1 MKLVCAVLVL
11 VACGGKE
18 PAPATPPTNVVAT
31 PDAGAPPD
39 ATLDT
44 IQATLAK
51 VTEFKNLMCACKDRA
66 CAESVAKDLDTWS
79 TAMAQSAISQDAT
92 EAQVKQMAELG
103 TAYGECMAKL
113 IPSSP

>member
-18 PAPATPPTNVVAT
+18 PAPVTPPTNAVST

-44 IQATLAK
+44 VEANIAK
-51 VTEFKNLMCACKDRA
+51 MVEFKNLMCACKDRA
-66 CAESVAKDLDTWS
+66 CAESVVKDLETWGA
-79 TAMAQSAISQDAT
+79 AMAQSAISQEAT
-92 EAQVKQMAELG
+92 EAQVKQMGELG
-103 TAYGECMAKL
+103 AAYGECMAKQ